1 MKILVC
7 CAGGMSSSLL
17 VRRMRDEV
25 KKQHLDNI
33 KIGSCGRNELYRY
46 IDEADVILLA
56 PQLTFMKEN
65 LSAKHKLMEI
75 SYEDYGNLD
84 AVAILKKAIN
94 FETTTKDLNLKG
106 GHKVMVKVAD
116 KIAQSYALTAISQ
129 GFSSIMPISVLGS
142 LFILLK
148 NIPLVGYSE
157 FLNNSGLDYL
167 LSLASG
173 ATIDAISIYACF
185 FITFRYVQLHH
196 LQAHQAG
203 LLSLICFFLLIGNNE
218 QGYLIDYIN
227 SRGLFTA
234 IFVSISVGYL
244 YVLLSDKKIELK
256 KISFI
261 NKSLAFELEKLVP
274 SLFITLIF
282 LSIACLILLTP
293 YPNLHMLIYETIQTS
308 LMSFMGNN
316 LWSFLILQLMTN
328 VLWFFGLHG
337 GNIVSSVTKLIYETI
352 QTSLMSFMGNNLWSF
367 LILQLMTNV
376 LWFFGLHGGNIVSSV
391 TNAIMISLSLENFS
405 LYQSGQMPINIISN
419 DFSKCYIAGGVGSLF
434 SLTILMTF
442 LSKSKRYKT
451 LGKLSLPTTF
461 FFINEPL
468 MFGIPVVLNPT
479 LFIPLVFITPI
490 LAVFTYCM
498 MAMHIVPIPIGI
510 QLPWTTPP
518 VFYGFLQG
526 SYKIALLE
534 VVNIILAGLMWYP
547 FFKKMDHHA
556 YLQETKEC
564 HN

>member
-1 MKILVC
+1 M
-7 CAGGMSSSLL
+7 
-17 VRRMRDEV
+17 
-25 KKQHLDNI
+25 HLH
-33 KIGSCGRNELYRY
+33 
-46 IDEADVILLA
+46 
-56 PQLTFMKEN
+56 N
-65 LSAKHKLMEI
+65 LCPN
-75 SYEDYGNLD
+75 YG
-84 AVAILKKAIN
+84 VH
-94 FETTTKDLNLKG
+94 F
-106 GHKVMVKVAD
+106 
-116 KIAQSYALTAISQ
+116 
-129 GFSSIMPISVLGS
+129 
-142 LFILLK
+142 
-148 NIPLVGYSE
+148 
-157 FLNNSGLDYL
+157 
-167 LSLASG
+167 
-173 ATIDAISIYACF
+173 
-185 FITFRYVQLHH
+185 
-196 LQAHQAG
+196 
-203 LLSLICFFLLIGNNE
+203 
-218 QGYLIDYIN
+218 
-227 SRGLFTA
+227 
-234 IFVSISVGYL
+234 
-244 YVLLSDKKIELK
+244 
-256 KISFI
+256 
-261 NKSLAFELEKLVP
+261 KSLAFELEKLVP
-274 SLFITLIF
+274 SLFIILIF

-293 YPNLHMLIYETIQTS
+293 YPNLHT
-308 LMSFMGNN
+308 
-316 LWSFLILQLMTN
+316 
-328 VLWFFGLHG
+328 
-337 GNIVSSVTKLIYETI
+337 LIYETI

>member
-337 GNIVSSVTKLIYETI
+337 GNIVSSVT
-352 QTSLMSFMGNNLWSF
+352 
-367 LILQLMTNV
+367 
-376 LWFFGLHGGNIVSSV
+376 
-391 TNAIMISLSLENFS
+391 NAIMISLSLENFS

-434 SLTILMTF
+434 SLAILMTF

-468 MFGIPVVLNPT
+468 MFGIPVVLNPI